1 MNRVATRAV
10 SRDSAGGIPDGMA
23 SLKFRAIWS
32 GFWAEP
38 WSFKWTCLY
47 VFFEYVR
54 PQQIYDVLEG
64 PPYALFCIGA
74 AALTFVLEGL
84 RFRSKSVMNW
94 LMLAFTIVVLLS
106 STFASYPEIS
116 FSKLNNYVNWI
127 VAFVLIANSA
137 SNERRWFLFIL
148 LFMLWNTK
156 MSQHGFRSFLVGSWG
171 NGGAPGWFRNSG
183 EFALEMC
190 LFIPITFH
198 FMLGLAPRLTRK
210 QLVLLTFL
218 PVSAVLSVV
227 ATGSRGGQLALACVG
242 LWMLMR
248 SRSKVRGLLTLAVVT
263 PLIWLVIPQSQKVRF
278 QEAGTDETSLA
289 RIAYWKAG
297 REMAKD
303 HPFLGV
309 GYANWVPY
317 YSGKYAAKSEIVVR
331 VNLGGERVV
340 EVSHNS
346 FIEIMSQL
354 GYTGL
359 ALFCALL
366 GAIWYVNGRT
376 RRVLRKLG
384 ERGRFMQHMS
394 LGLDAGVVGFA
405 VAGFFMA
412 VAFYP
417 FLWFQLAM
425 TAGLHAAALGLAQGT
440 SAGFDPLRAAMQ
452 APKSWAR
459 VAGAPTVGWRNP
471 HARPSRAVH
480 TNRRAIV
487 DPRPEGA

>member
-1 MNRVATRAV
+1 MATRAV
-10 SRDSAGGIPDGMA
+10 SRESSGTIPEAMA
-23 SLKFRAIWS
+23 SLRFSAIWS

-54 PQQIYDVLEG
+54 PQQIYESLQG
-64 PPYALFCIGA
+64 PPYALFCIGV
-74 AALTFVLEGL
+74 AALSFVVEGL
-84 RFRSKSVMNW
+84 RFRSKSMLNW
-94 LMLAFTIVVLLS
+94 LMLAFTLVVVLS

-127 VAFVLIANSA
+127 IAFILIANSA
-137 SNERRWFLFIL
+137 STERRWFLFIL

-190 LFIPITFH
+190 LFIPLAFH
-198 FMLGLAPRLTRK
+198 FMVGLAPRLSRT
-210 QLVLLTFL
+210 QLVLLAFL

-227 ATGSRGGQLALACVG
+227 ASGSRGGQLALACVG

-248 SRSKVRGLLTLAVVT
+248 SRTKVRGLLVLAVVT
-263 PLIWLVIPQSQKVRF
+263 PLIWLAIPASQKERF
-278 QEAGTDETSLA
+278 NDIGTDNTSLA

-297 REMAKD
+297 REMAKN

-309 GYANWVPY
+309 GYENWVPY
-317 YSGKYAAKSEIVVR
+317 YKSNYAAKSGLVERLNIR
-331 VNLGGERVV
+331 GEPVV

-346 FIEIMSQL
+346 FIEVMSQL

-376 RRVLRKLG
+376 RRVLKQLG

-425 TAGLHAAALGLAQGT
+425 TAGLHAAALGLVQGT
-440 SAGFDPLRAAMQ
+440 RSGSEALRTPIG
-452 APKSWAR
+452 APRSWAG
-459 VAGAPTVGWRNP
+459 GAASPAAGWRNP
-471 HARPSRAVH
+471 HARPSRAVY
-480 TNRRAIV
+480 TNRRAIL

>member
-1 MNRVATRAV
+1 MATRAV
-10 SRDSAGGIPDGMA
+10 SRHSAGAIPDAMA
-23 SLKFRAIWS
+23 NLKISAIWN

-54 PQQIYDVLEG
+54 PQQIYEALQG

-74 AALTFVLEGL
+74 AVLSFVLEGL
-84 RFRSKSVMNW
+84 QFRSKSVLNW
-94 LMLAFTIVVLLS
+94 LMLAFTAIVLLS
-106 STFASYPEIS
+106 SAFASYPEVS

-127 VAFVLIANSA
+127 IAFVLIANSA

-156 MSQHGFRSFLVGSWG
+156 MSQHGFRSFLMGSWG

-190 LFIPITFH
+190 LFIPIAFH
-198 FMLGLAPRLTRK
+198 FMLGLAPRLTRT
-210 QLVLLTFL
+210 QFVLLAFL

-227 ATGSRGGQLALACVG
+227 ASGSRGGQLALACVG
-242 LWMLMR
+242 MWMLLR
-248 SRSKVRGLLTLAVVT
+248 SRRKVRGLLVLALVA
-263 PLIWLVIPQSQKVRF
+263 PLTWLAIPESQKARF
-278 QEAGTDETSLA
+278 QESGTDETSLA

-297 REMAKD
+297 REMAKE

-317 YSGKYAAKSEIVVR
+317 YSNNYAGKSAIVERLNVR
-331 VNLGGERVV
+331 GERIV

-359 ALFCALL
+359 ALFCTLL
-366 GAIWYVNGRT
+366 GGIWYVNART
-376 RRVLRKLG
+376 RRVLKHLG
-384 ERGRFMQHMS
+384 ERGRFVHQMS

-425 TAGLHAAALGLAQGT
+425 TAGLHAAALGIARET
-440 SAGFDPLRAAMQ
+440 SAGF
-452 APKSWAR
+452 
-459 VAGAPTVGWRNP
+459 APTPAPTASTRTSLAGWRNP
-471 HARPSRAVH
+471 HRRPGRAVYASG
-480 TNRRAIV
+480 RSMA
-487 DPRPEGA
+487 DPRPQGT

>member
-1 MNRVATRAV
+1 MATRAV
-10 SRDSAGGIPDGMA
+10 SQNSSGAIPEAMA
-23 SLKFRAIWS
+23 SLKFSAIWS

-54 PQQIYDVLEG
+54 PQQVYDSLQG

-74 AALTFVLEGL
+74 AVLTFALEGL
-84 RFRSKSVMNW
+84 HFRSKSVMNW

-106 STFASYPEIS
+106 SAFASYPEVS
-116 FSKLNNYVNWI
+116 FSKLNTYVNWI

-156 MSQHGFRSFLVGSWG
+156 MSQHGFRSFLSGSWG

-190 LFIPITFH
+190 IFIPIACH
-198 FMLGLAPRLTRK
+198 FIFGLAPRLFRMHFM
-210 QLVLLTFL
+210 VLAFL

-227 ATGSRGGQLALACVG
+227 ASGSRGGQLALACVG
-242 LWMLMR
+242 MWMLVR
-248 SRSKVRGLLTLAVVT
+248 SRRKVRGLIVLAVVAPIT
-263 PLIWLVIPQSQKVRF
+263 WFAIPQSQKDRI
-278 QEAGTDETSLA
+278 QKSGTDETSLS

-297 REMAKD
+297 QEMAKD

-309 GYANWVPY
+309 GYENWAPY
-317 YSGKYAAKSEIVVR
+317 YSTNYAARSGSVER
-331 VNLGGERVV
+331 LNFRGERVV
-340 EVSHNS
+340 EVSHNI

-366 GAIWYVNGRT
+366 GAIWYVNARS
-376 RRVLRKLG
+376 RRVLKHLG
-384 ERGRFMQHMS
+384 ERGRFVHQMS
-394 LGLDAGVVGFA
+394 LGLDAGVVGFS

-425 TAGLHAAALGLAQGT
+425 TAGLHAAALEIARETARGWAPTPPQAALSRT
-440 SAGFDPLRAAMQ
+440 AGI
-452 APKSWAR
+452 R
-459 VAGAPTVGWRNP
+459 VAGWRNP
-471 HARPSRAVH
+471 HRQPRRAVDASE
-480 TNRRAIV
+480 RSIV
-487 DPRPEGA
+487 DPRPQGT